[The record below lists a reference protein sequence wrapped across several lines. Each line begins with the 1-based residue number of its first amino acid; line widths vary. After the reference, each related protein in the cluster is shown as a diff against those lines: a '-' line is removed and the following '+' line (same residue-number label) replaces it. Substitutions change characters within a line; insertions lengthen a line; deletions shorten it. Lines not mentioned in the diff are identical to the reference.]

1 MKSCADHLKT
11 IASKNYLATIVGYLK
26 SIAATI
32 GNLTGAGTATT
43 TATVTGGGSQGSGSS
58 HFASGGIA
66 WTPQL
71 AHIAE
76 RGPEIIMPLRE
87 YQTAR
92 GGRNSN
98 VNLTFNIRAL
108 DGADMISVVHNKIKP
123 ILQNILNHNG
133 LRVPTGAVGGA

>member
-1 MKSCADHLKT
+1 
-11 IASKNYLATIVGYLK
+11 
-26 SIAATI
+26 
-32 GNLTGAGTATT
+32 
-43 TATVTGGGSQGSGSS
+43 
-58 HFASGGIA
+58 
-66 WTPQL
+66 
-71 AHIAE
+71 
-76 RGPEIIMPLRE
+76 MPLRD

-108 DGADMISVVHNKIKP
+108 DGADILSVVHNKIKP